1 MLITNGVLV
10 DVTTII
16 SAEQEIRDKFQSIR
30 QSSDPFS
37 KSSYNEL
44 IQTLLFF
51 DNIFISHPMKLDGC
65 NFIDFGNKPVLLQK
79 LFKCGLVKPLVMD
92 ETSII
97 EVKKDEVTYFDWL
110 KKNGESAINELLNN
124 LVFNNSVKRWISYQK
139 GGRVE
144 HSKRISSANGV
155 EQDCFGDFAI
165 NYAVKYGNDLA
176 YGVAAIIRS
185 LKYRTRARICGLTYQ
200 PHPLRS
206 EFILNCAYIDS
217 VREPVNSD
225 TQEILDRINEYLNE
239 EQKNLHNRSKIEAMR
254 IRVPIF
260 GGFLWQNDEL
270 IQARNRD
277 FDHFLDLV
285 INRLLDTRL
294 RLSTVRSKINNIEF
308 EEDIPEI
315 VSELQSCIDEMLK
328 INVQPYEMS
337 EWLVGKL
344 ADNKISSYN
353 NLSEGIFISFSH
365 NNYEQVEKDI
375 KLFKAIDVTYW
386 VDFEKIGAI
395 TRGADGWKHEVRK
408 AIENCNIAVIY
419 ISEDIFDS
427 APCMYEMQNIVE
439 FNKPYVI
446 FLKDITLD
454 RVAQKICESDL
465 HKQNLLKQIFCY
477 SIDEFSKR
485 GYSINAICKEVEQN
499 GGHFLMDNF
508 IIELSKICNI
518 SIDNTKILVN
528 HYLVNY

>member
-1 MLITNGVLV
+1 MLIANGVLI

-37 KSSYNEL
+37 KRSYNEL

-51 DNIFISHPMKLDGC
+51 DNIFISHPMKLDEC

-79 LFKCGLVKPLVMD
+79 LFKCGLVKPLIMD
-92 ETSII
+92 GTSIM

-110 KKNGESAINELLNN
+110 QKNGESALNELLNN
-124 LVFNNSVKRWISYQK
+124 LVFNNSVKRWIGYQK
-139 GGRVE
+139 EGVD
-144 HSKRISSANGV
+144 HSKRINSANGV

-165 NYAVKYGNDLA
+165 NYADKYDEDLA

-206 EFILNCAYIDS
+206 DFILSSAYIDTA
-217 VREPVNSD
+217 REQVNSD
-225 TQEILDRINEYLNE
+225 TREILDRINEYLDE
-239 EQKNLHNRSKIEAMR
+239 EQKNLHNRSKIESMR
-254 IRVPIF
+254 IRVPVF
-260 GGFLWQNDEL
+260 GGFLWQNEEL
-270 IQARNRD
+270 KQARNGD
-277 FDHFLDLV
+277 FDSFLDFV
-285 INRLLDTRL
+285 INRLLDIRL
-294 RLSTVRSKINNIEF
+294 KLSTVRSKINNIEF

-315 VSELQSCIDEMLK
+315 VNELQNCIDEMLK
-328 INVQPYEMS
+328 NNIQPYEMS

-365 NNYEQVEKDI
+365 NNSEQVQKDV

-395 TRGADGWKHEVRK
+395 MRGADGWKHEVKK
-408 AIENCNIAVIY
+408 AIENCNVAVVY
-419 ISEDIFDS
+419 ISEDVFDS

-446 FLKDITLD
+446 FLKNITLD
-454 RVAQKICESDL
+454 RVVQKINESDL
-465 HKQNLLKQIFCY
+465 NKQKLLKQIFCL
-477 SIDEFSKR
+477 STDEFSKR
-485 GYSINAICKEVEQN
+485 GYSINAVCKEVEN
-499 GGHFLMDNF
+499 SGGHFLMDNF
-508 IIELSKICNI
+508 IIELSKICNT